1 MRIAYLNP
9 WKHAAENQ
17 AFRSLQ
23 QAATRI
29 GHELI
34 HCADSDEVEVQQ
46 PDFVL
51 ATASTQAKLN
61 DCPHYGTI
69 HEPRD
74 RFLTSREY
82 FNNLLSYDGYLTI
95 SETIERFLRNVLF
108 NVGRDDSVG
117 FYYNTCQRQ
126 ELVTDLPTLI
136 RDRKLIVTYFGTNW
150 DHRRSD
156 FFRRFSEL
164 DGVQI
169 CGPAHSWPHI
179 NKKAY
184 GGAPA
189 FDGNAVQMRYAANGI
204 GLCLLSELHL
214 RDDIVSNRLFE
225 VTSVGA
231 IAICCDTPWIRRH
244 FGDSVY
250 YVDQTLPD
258 EAFVDAIK
266 RCVDEIYADP
276 AAAVRRARDAR
287 RIFETTFTAEALL
300 ANAVTY
306 HEEVSAAR
314 TAAITE
320 ARQTYQPFVSVIMRC
335 GGRPIS
341 AVNTAL
347 RTVLAQT
354 YGRFEVVFVRY
365 RDIDLTPLLQL
376 RAPNLHSMR
385 VVDCPGGGRSAT
397 LWAGLA
403 AISGDYFSI
412 LDDDD
417 WLFSNHFERLFTPFP
432 TRRLDRFMA
441 FSGSIAEGLETQPIM
456 GGGAERRAVFKFGI
470 DETPDACGISAAF
483 ASNCFVASSDL
494 LHPELLTDPGMS
506 TAEDTYLILS
516 LMAQTTPRFSYA
528 ATSGHLR
535 GDASQSDFLAHPS
548 RFEDLLTLRTRLQYN
563 LPMVSADKWKELET
577 FWRQRPAWRRHEL
590 VSGER
595 QSGSRPRPRIDLMAN
610 LAAGQC
616 VATGYVASGARF
628 SRWSSAEDPK
638 LGSAFVNCAASA
650 ASDGAELPLPVTG
663 ALDGEH
669 VFATELIVDRGAVD
683 VVVLD
688 AARREIQRKTL
699 VAGWGIQQVLL
710 RVEDEGIGSLVVQN
724 SARGESSVARVV
736 SMRLY
741 GHRDSE

>member
-9 WKHAAENQ
+9 WRHAAENQ

-34 HCADSDEVEVQQ
+34 HCTDSDEVEVQQ

-51 ATASTQAKLN
+51 ATASTQPKLN

-95 SETIERFLRNVLF
+95 SDTLTRFLRNVLF
-108 NVGRDDSVG
+108 NAGRDESVG

-126 ELVTDLPTLI
+126 ELTTDLAALI
-136 RDRKLIVTYFGTNW
+136 RDRKLTVTYFGTNW

-156 FFRRFSEL
+156 FFRRFSEV

-179 NKKAY
+179 NRKAY

-231 IAICCDTPWIRRH
+231 VAICCDTPWIRRH

-250 YVDQTLPD
+250 YIDQTLPD
-258 EAFVDAIK
+258 DALIEAIT
-266 RCVDEIYADP
+266 RRVDEIYADP
-276 AAAVRRARDAR
+276 ADAVRRAREAR

-300 ANAVTY
+300 ANAVAY
-306 HEEVSAAR
+306 HEQVTAAR
-314 TAAITE
+314 TAALAD
-320 ARQTYQPFVSVIMRC
+320 ARRTYQPLISVIIRC

-347 RTVLAQT
+347 RTIFAQT

-365 RDIDLTPLLQL
+365 RDIDLTPLLHL
-376 RAPNLHSMR
+376 RAANLHSMR
-385 VVDCPGGGRSAT
+385 VVECPGAGRSAT

-403 AISGDYFSI
+403 AITGEYFSI

-417 WLFSNHFERLFTPFP
+417 WLFSNHFERLFQPFP
-432 TRRLDRFMA
+432 TRRLERFMA
-441 FSGSIAEGLETQPIM
+441 FSGSIAEGLETRPIM

-470 DETPDACGISAAF
+470 EESSDACGISAAY
-483 ASNCFVASSDL
+483 ASNCFVASADL
-494 LHPELLTDPGMS
+494 LHPELLKDPGMS
-506 TAEDTYLILS
+506 TAEDSYLVLS
-516 LMAQTTPRFSYA
+516 LMAQTTPRFSFA

-535 GDASQSDFLAHPS
+535 GDASQSDFLAHPN
-548 RFEDLLTLRTRLQYN
+548 RFEDVLTLRTRLQYH
-563 LPMVSADKWKELET
+563 LPSVSDDKWKELET
-577 FWRQRPAWRRHEL
+577 FWGQRPAWRRQEP
-590 VSGER
+590 VKAAGAPTPPPKAR
-595 QSGSRPRPRIDLMAN
+595 VNLMAN
-610 LAAGQC
+610 LAAGRC
-616 VATGYVASGARF
+616 VATGYVAAGARF
-628 SRWSSAEDPK
+628 SRRSSAEDPQ
-638 LGSAFVNCAASA
+638 LGSAFVNCPASPGGH
-650 ASDGAELPLPVTG
+650 GAELPLPVTDV
-663 ALDGEH
+663 LDGEH
-669 VFATELIVDRGAVD
+669 VLATELVVDRGAVD

-688 AARREIQRKTL
+688 SARREIERKTL
-699 VAGWGIQQVLL
+699 VAEWGIQQVQL
-710 RVEDEGIGSLVVQN
+710 RLENRGLGSIVVQN
-724 SARGESSVARVV
+724 SARGGQAIARVV

-741 GHRDSE
+741 GHRESE